1 MGWRFG
7 HHDRWL
13 GVGFS
18 GTISLGRKRDYAHF
32 KDGSI
37 IHGCVASHL
46 SLMMG
51 KRWFSEKSE
60 APLWFAHF
68 HAMVWPSYIVVVP
81 AVSTSATLSVTAIDG
96 AALKVEIQVVVGVG
110 SWSNGYLVH
119 LKDPCLAR
127 SVIEVQSDTMDL
139 SRIYRDGVYEYWF
152 CQPYFSFFIISFC
165 QGSHFDFCPVAFSGI
180 SQLPSYVAIKEK
192 LKWRSSQDDHIWKF
206 FGGQPLED
214 KQEIAEVQNDK
225 DEPNSSGNGIEDDDP
240 VEADDLAE
248 AHPHDE

>member
-18 GTISLGRKRDYAHF
+18 GTISLGRKRNYAHY

-37 IHGCVASHL
+37 IHGCVARHL

-60 APLWFAHF
+60 APLWFTHF
-68 HAMVWPSYIVVVP
+68 HAMVWPYYIVVVP
-81 AVSTSATLSVTAIDG
+81 AVSMSATLSVTAIDG

-110 SWSNGYLVH
+110 SWSNGYLIH

-139 SRIYRDGVYEYWF
+139 SRIYRDG
-152 CQPYFSFFIISFC
+152 
-165 QGSHFDFCPVAFSGI
+165 
-180 SQLPSYVAIKEK
+180 EK
-192 LKWRSSQDDHIWKF
+192 LKWRTSQD
-206 FGGQPLED
+206 D
-214 KQEIAEVQNDK
+214 KQEITEVQNDK
-225 DEPNSSGNGIEDDDP
+225 DEPNYSGNGNEDDDS